1 MAIAI
6 FDKNTNQ
13 FHRCLE
19 TSSKV
24 SECGYDNA
32 DWWKNVTVSDSDWA
46 AIIAGTKLP
55 VSVND
60 SNEITWVE
68 GLTPNSMGI
77 ENFKAHKAGVINVL
91 DGHLQAKKFASYS
104 GRSEIQAYRD
114 WLHSLDLDSIT
125 FPITDR
131 FEDWVTAQGGTPV
144 SLVTVP

>member
-6 FDKNTNQ
+6 FNKNTNQ
-13 FHRCLE
+13 FHKCLE

-24 SECGYDNA
+24 TECGYDNA

-60 SNEITWVE
+60 SNEISWEENFTAI
-68 GLTPNSMGI
+68 SMGV
-77 ENFKAHKAGVINVL
+77 EFFKSHVAGILSIL

-125 FPITDR
+125 FPVTDR
-131 FEDWVTAQGGTPV
+131 FEEWVTAQGGTPV
-144 SLVTVP
+144 SLVTIP

>member
-6 FDKNTNQ
+6 FNKNTNQ
-13 FHRCLE
+13 FHKCLE

-24 SECGYDNA
+24 TECGYDNA

-60 SNEITWVE
+60 SNEISWEENFTAI
-68 GLTPNSMGI
+68 SMGV
-77 ENFKAHKAGVINVL
+77 EFFKSHVAGILSIL

-125 FPITDR
+125 FPVTDR

-144 SLVTVP
+144 SLVTIP